1 MEKKKRKKE
10 RTGVEVIEEGGE
22 RNAASPLS
30 SRFSFDSYLSS
41 YRDRGHRELV
51 EEKDSSSRDSEFFF
65 QRSRK
70 QINK

>member
-1 MEKKKRKKE
+1 MEKKKKE
-10 RTGVEVIEEGGE
+10 RKNGGGDRGGGE

>member
-1 MEKKKRKKE
+1 MEKKKERKKE
-10 RTGVEVIEEGGE
+10 RGGGGGE